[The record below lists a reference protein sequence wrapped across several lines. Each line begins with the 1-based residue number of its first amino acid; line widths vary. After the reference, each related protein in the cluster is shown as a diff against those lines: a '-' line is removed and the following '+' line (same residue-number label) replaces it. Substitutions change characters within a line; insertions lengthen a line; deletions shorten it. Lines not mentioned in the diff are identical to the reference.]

1 MSIRAN
7 VNPGKRQ
14 SANRAQIDR
23 RIFAAAI
30 DFNVKFNLVAFAKIA
45 KTGAFNRRDVNEHIG
60 LSIITLNKAEALHRI
75 EEFDNTRGL
84 FASEF
89 ALGASATAARSTTEA
104 SSTTAAAE
112 AATIRAIRP
121 LRAFATLLHRQRFAV
136 DLQIGCRNFAA
147 PVDQCIFERLSVS
160 EACKASLFDRRN
172 MHENIRRAVFRSDK
186 TKALA
191 RIEEFDCTLAFANHL
206 GWHLRTRGTA
216 TSAKATA
223 AAAAKAISTAA
234 TATKAI
240 TAAAAGTE
248 TAAAATKAIST
259 AAAKAITATT
269 TAAVIAE
276 AFKPVASAPSAITAP
291 SFIETHAA

>member
-23 RIFAAAI
+23 RIFAASI

-45 KTGAFNRRDVNEHIG
+45 KTGAFNCRDVNEHIG
-60 LSIITLNKAEALHRI
+60 LSVVALHKAEALHRV
-75 EEFDNTRGL
+75 EEFNNARCL
-84 FASEF
+84 FAGQF
-89 ALGASATAARSTTEA
+89 ALGTSTAAARSTTEA
-104 SSTTAAAE
+104 SSTAAAAE
-112 AATIRAIRP
+112 AATVRAIRP
-121 LRAFATLLHRQRFAV
+121 LGPFATLLHGHRFAV
-136 DLQIGCRNFAA
+136 DLQIGCRNFAT
-147 PVDQCIFERLSVS
+147 PVNQGIFERLSVS
-160 EACKASLFDRRN
+160 EASKTSLFDRRN

-186 TKALA
+186 TKAFA

-216 TSAKATA
+216 TSAKAA

-234 TATKAI
+234 TAAKTI
-240 TAAAAGTE
+240 AAAATGTE

-259 AAAKAITATT
+259 AAAKAIAATT